1 MCGDSLVPVGLGV
14 AVERW
19 EHDGQDLG
27 GVVADQ
33 AHDVL
38 IVPVVQSSFCHLTRH
53 DFLAW
58 LHRQTTL
65 KGGKKTA
72 TNILNYILCVLG

>member
-1 MCGDSLVPVGLGV
+1 MGLGV

-27 GVVADQ
+27 GVVTDQ

-38 IVPVVQSSFCHLTRH
+38 IVPVMQSSLCHLNNTVFRNRVT
-53 DFLAW
+53 L
-58 LHRQTTL
+58 QTDNNKETH
-65 KGGKKTA
+65 
-72 TNILNYILCVLG
+72 V